1 MLILT
6 RRPDES
12 IIIDDDIKIKVL
24 GIRGNQNRISYIL
37 QFNVCLL
44 NTESGRSDLTPHIT
58 SSEKQSEE
66 RATLFAV
73 RVHVIVSSSIFIH

>member
-44 NTESGRSDLTPHIT
+44 NTESSRSEKRSDR
-58 SSEKQSEE
+58 QV
-66 RATLFAV
+66 ATRISDLFALGTA
-73 RVHVIVSSSIFIH
+73 